1 MGSKGK
7 MTDYERRRLEN
18 IQRNNEMLAA
28 LKVHSK
34 LNDLSA
40 ASAKRTSG
48 EIKSYKPGYVKKPKI
63 ETPLVLRRSLRARG
77 VPPDASTANGLDDDG
92 VIDKQINKSRT
103 MNSNSVPNV
112 SPRKQGPIRMHDS
125 FCGEDGLENKLS
137 ELVKGCSQ
145 KVLLNGNGLIS
156 SDSVDV
162 IKGCKSTKIGKKLW
176 SHVEELE
183 LKPENIARV
192 VPGRIMSLRFFPTR
206 DMQMVAVGN
215 KFGDIGFWH
224 VNGKDEDGHG
234 IYLYHPHAG
243 PVSGIVI
250 DPFSV
255 SKMYSSCYEGFIRMM
270 DVEKGVFD
278 MIYHSEYCIYS
289 IALSPYDVNSLY
301 FGEGKGGFN
310 KWDVRTGKSS
320 LSCDLH
326 EDRINTIDF
335 NSDTENIMATSS
347 TDGTACIWD
356 LRLMKKDKTTPL
368 KIVKHKR
375 AVHSAYFSPSGKFLA
390 TTSYDD
396 KVGLTSGANYESTSM
411 VHHYNQTGRWI
422 STFRGIWGWDDSS
435 IYIGNMK
442 RGVDVISVDEG
453 RLVSTLQSDILSA
466 IPCRFDPHPY
476 NVGVLASATSGGQV
490 YIWTQP

>member
-18 IQRNNEMLAA
+18 IKRNDEMLAA
-28 LKVHSK
+28 LKIRSK
-34 LNDLSA
+34 LNDLST
-40 ASAKRTSG
+40 ASAKRSSG
-48 EIKSYKPGYVKKPKI
+48 GSKSYKRSPAKKPKT
-63 ETPLVLRRSLRARG
+63 ETPVVLRRSLRARG
-77 VPPDASTANGLDDDG
+77 VPPDAATANGLDDD
-92 VIDKQINKSRT
+92 VDIEKQINKSQT
-103 MNSNSVPNV
+103 MNSNSAPNV

-125 FCGEDGLENKLS
+125 YIGEDGLDNKLL
-137 ELVKGCSQ
+137 ELVKGCSREG
-145 KVLLNGNGLIS
+145 LLNESGS
-156 SDSVDV
+156 VSYDSVDN
-162 IKGCKSTKIGKKLW
+162 IEGCKTSKIGKSSW
-176 SHVEELE
+176 GHVEELE
-183 LKPENIARV
+183 LKPENVARV

-224 VNGKDEDGHG
+224 VNGKEEDGDG

-250 DPFSV
+250 DPFCI

-278 MIYHSEYCIYS
+278 MVYHSEYCIYS
-289 IALSPYDVNSLY
+289 ISLSPRDVKSLY
-301 FGEGKGGFN
+301 FGEGRGGFH

-326 EDRINTIDF
+326 GDRINSIDF
-335 NSDTENIMATSS
+335 NSETENIMATSS

-356 LRLMKKDKTTPL
+356 LRLMNKDKTTPL
-368 KIVKHKR
+368 KTINHKR

-396 KVGLTSGANYESTSM
+396 NVGLISGANYENTSM
-411 VHHYNQTGRWI
+411 VYHYNQTGRWL
-422 STFRGIWGWDDSS
+422 STFRGVWGWDDTS

-442 RGVDVISVDEG
+442 RGVDVISVGGE
-453 RLVSTLQSDILSA
+453 RVVATLQSDSMSA
-466 IPCRFDPHPY
+466 IPCRFDPHLY